1 MSALFTKIINKISN
15 HICFHYKAAKIK
27 PIVEHTNPISNL
39 TSQNLTSQNLKYN
52 KLSERIID
60 SQKVMSEDLY
70 FIETLENEK
79 LIHLIKIQNEM
90 IDTYIEA
97 LTNDE

>member
-39 TSQNLTSQNLKYN
+39 TSQNLKYN

-60 SQKVMSEDLY
+60 SQKVMSEDLC

>member
-1 MSALFTKIINKISN
+1 
-15 HICFHYKAAKIK
+15 
-27 PIVEHTNPISNL
+27 
-39 TSQNLTSQNLKYN
+39 
-52 KLSERIID
+52 
-60 SQKVMSEDLY
+60 MSEDLC

>member
-1 MSALFTKIINKISN
+1 MSALFTKIINKITN
-15 HICFHYKAAKIK
+15 HICFHYKASKIK
-27 PIVEHTNPISNL
+27 PIVEHINPNS
-39 TSQNLTSQNLKYN
+39 NLTSQNLKYN

-60 SQKVMSEDLY
+60 SQKVMSEDLC